1 MSEYDVIEVKY
12 LAIQWSN
19 KETVSKIDESIH
31 SLAIDNVINEDGLSY
46 KTISSV
52 TFPKVYHY
60 LGFHIAGEVKHTPY
74 FKQSNGEKKSFTPFT
89 SPKTN
94 KVWWIATD
102 GWDKKNKRYYSEVF
116 RTMGNYDLVIQNEE
130 ILLKNDDLNFTV
142 HELEHYLSDFKDDL
156 WLLILDND
164 SPAKAKIDKQVP
176 NIFQD
181 EVLSLYKEFIEH
193 SELLIKK
200 PNMYLSER
208 QSSLPIK
215 KVKPVPRT
223 FRELMQSPSRQSA
236 TSRDFYES
244 YDTSENRYIHY
255 CVRRALYLMRS
266 FERLA
271 ESQIDM
277 YSKKISAESEWK
289 QELLSQT
296 TKIVDKDVLEGE
308 IVTVRHQ
315 LESEKKRLLG
325 LKIDIDYRS
334 CIDQHHNKFYKEL
347 RVSLGGKTNSEDK
360 NSYFVNELNGV
371 LQKDFL
377 KEFGVNTII
386 LTLLSNAFEKVDVF
400 DEVKILTKCSGFITW
415 KKYTKQYQN
424 ETINEVVTRV
434 TGILNFYQ
442 ITCIDFDENS
452 QSQMLRLSQE
462 LTNLERRKK
471 ELESLNWTLPLTT
484 QEIKDRR
491 HEGII
496 IDRKI
501 KTFEQTKHQISSVS
515 FHLPR
520 YISRL
525 KKVLAFFTE
534 HKVKRSSSCPNSMV
548 FIQNPLYAGCKSLFK
563 QAMNLSGLDLSLF
576 DRMMQVDEIGLV
588 NISNLYEKWCL
599 IQTVKVLKNVYRFEV
614 KDGWQSKLIDSV
626 LESQY
631 DIAIEMFSKD
641 KFQSVVVTYE
651 KVLSNRK
658 RPDIVIDIFFNTYEN
673 AYYNQ
678 QNHLRKLTEKTK
690 RLVIDAKF
698 QNFTQES
705 LEKLVAQLYFPNAI
719 NLPHAINQGNHDKNQ
734 AVNYKNYSENF
745 SNQVFIMHPK
755 PRVISKPTSPLAWS
769 KFCDYGQSNG
779 AKHKYGSIF
788 VSPSLKHPH
797 SADNLQRLLGMFL
810 QDNSQ
815 RVQGVGANWH
825 DMYCMGCG
833 NNKRDKMKLSYSHTQ
848 GGSDKWEIICSEC
861 AQLTVQNICYN
872 CKNIIFKNGLK
883 WTYHRTRAEQF
894 TNVVCPNCE
903 SFL

>member
-1 MSEYDVIEVKY
+1 MNEYDVIKVKY

-31 SLAIDNVINEDGLSY
+31 SLAIDDVFNEDGLSY
-46 KTISSV
+46 KTINSV

-60 LGFHIAGEVKHTPY
+60 LGFHIVGEVKHIPY
-74 FKQSNGEKKSFTPFT
+74 FKQPNGEKKNFTPFT

-94 KVWWIATD
+94 KVWWVATD

-181 EVLSLYKEFIEH
+181 EVLNLYKEFIET

-208 QSSLPIK
+208 QSSLSIK

-223 FRELMQSPSRQSA
+223 FRELMQSPNRRSA

-255 CVRRALYLMRS
+255 CIRKILYLMRS

-271 ESQIDM
+271 ESQIDL
-277 YSKKISAESEWK
+277 YSKKISAENDWK

-296 TKIVDKDVLEGE
+296 TKIIDKDVLEGE
-308 IVTVRHQ
+308 IETVKYQLKAEKERLNGFKVELDPKVFSEYHQ
-315 LESEKKRLLG
+315 MSYRELTLQLGMRLEDE
-325 LKIDIDYRS
+325 
-334 CIDQHHNKFYKEL
+334 C
-347 RVSLGGKTNSEDK
+347 
-360 NSYFVNELNGV
+360 SYFVNKINGIDR
-371 LQKDFL
+371 KDF
-377 KEFGVNTII
+377 KENFGTDIII
-386 LTLLSNAFEKVDVF
+386 LKIKDEYLEDGIIF
-400 DEVKILTKCSGFITW
+400 DEIKSYTQFSGFFNFNRYPKHDQNAEGNRLKTKITD
-415 KKYTKQYQN
+415 
-424 ETINEVVTRV
+424 V
-434 TGILNFYQ
+434 LDFYK
-442 ITCIDFDENS
+442 ITCIDFDESN
-452 QSQMLRLSQE
+452 QNKIRKLSQE
-462 LTNLERRKK
+462 LIRLEGRKK
-471 ELESLNWTLPLTT
+471 ELEDLNWILPLTA
-484 QEIKDRR
+484 QERKDKRN
-491 HEGII
+491 EVSV
-496 IDRKI
+496 IDSKI
-501 KTFEQTKHQISSVS
+501 KIYQQIKNQISSIS
-515 FHLPR
+515 PHLPR
-520 YISRL
+520 YIARL
-525 KKVLAFFTE
+525 NQVLTFFKE

-548 FIQNPLYAGCKSLFK
+548 FIQNPLYAGCKSLFRK
-563 QAMNLSGLDLSLF
+563 ALNLSGLDLDLF

-599 IQTVKVLKNVYRFEV
+599 IQTVKVLKNIYGFKI

-626 LESQY
+626 LEKQY
-631 DIAIEMFSKD
+631 DIEIEMFSEHRY
-641 KFQSVVVTYE
+641 QSIVVTYE
-651 KVLSNRK
+651 KVLLNRK
-658 RPDIVIDIFFNTYEN
+658 RPDIVIDIFFNTYKN
-673 AYYNQ
+673 IYDKSQ
-678 QNHLRKLTEKTK
+678 KQNYLRKVTEKTK

-705 LEKLVAQLYFPNAI
+705 LEKLVAQLYFPQVN
-719 NLPHAINQGNHDKNQ
+719 NQSNYDRNQ
-734 AVNYKNYSENF
+734 SFNCKNYSEDF

-755 PRVISKPTSPLAWS
+755 PRVISKPTSPLDWG
-769 KFCDYGQSNG
+769 KFCDYGQSNA

-815 RVQGVGANWH
+815 RVQGVNANWH

-833 NNKRDKMKLSYSHTQ
+833 NNNMDKMTFSYSQTQ
-848 GGSDKWEIICSEC
+848 GGSDKWELKCDEC
-861 AQLTVQNICYN
+861 AQLTIQSICYS

-894 TNVVCPNCE
+894 TNVVCPECE

>member
-1 MSEYDVIEVKY
+1 MNEYDVIEVKY

-31 SLAIDNVINEDGLSY
+31 SLAIDDVINEDGLSY

-176 NIFQD
+176 NIFQE
-181 EVLSLYKEFIEH
+181 EVLNLYKEFIEH
-193 SELLIKK
+193 SELLIKS

-296 TKIVDKDVLEGE
+296 TKTIDKDVLEGE
-308 IVTVRHQ
+308 IETVKHQ
-315 LESEKKRLLG
+315 LEAEKERL
-325 LKIDIDYRS
+325 
-334 CIDQHHNKFYKEL
+334 NKFKIELDPQDFSEYHQISFLELNVQLGMKLKE
-347 RVSLGGKTNSEDK
+347 EC
-360 NSYFVNELNGV
+360 SYFLNKIGGV
-371 LQKDFL
+371 AKKDFL
-377 KEFGVNTII
+377 KAYGANTVI
-386 LTLLSNAFEKVDVF
+386 LKIKDNLPVRYYPFDDVKDF
-400 DEVKILTKCSGFITW
+400 TKLSGFFTW
-415 KKYTKQYQN
+415 ERYPKQRKN
-424 ETINEVVTRV
+424 ELTNKLETRV
-434 TGILNFYQ
+434 TDILELHK
-442 ITCIDFDENS
+442 IISIDFDENS
-452 QSQMLRLSQE
+452 QSQIFKLSEE
-462 LTNLERRKK
+462 LIKLEKRKE
-471 ELESLNWTLPLTT
+471 ELEKQNWILPLTG
-484 QEIKDRR
+484 QERRERKD
-491 HEGII
+491 EGTI

-501 KTFEQTKHQISSVS
+501 KIFEQTKNQISSAS
-515 FHLPR
+515 SHLPR

-534 HKVKRSSSCPNSMV
+534 HKVKISSSCPNSMV

-599 IQTVKVLKNVYRFEV
+599 IQTVKVLKNIYGFEV
-614 KDGWQSKLIDSV
+614 KEGWQSKLIDSV
-626 LESQY
+626 LENQY
-631 DIAIEMFSKD
+631 NIEIEMFSEHRY
-641 KFQSVVVTYE
+641 QSIVVTYE

-658 RPDIVIDIFFNTYEN
+658 RPDIVIDIFFNTYKN
-673 AYYNQ
+673 IYDKSQ
-678 QNHLRKLTEKTK
+678 SQNYLRKVEEKTK

-698 QNFTQES
+698 QNFTQQS
-705 LEKLVAQLYFPNAI
+705 LEKLVAQLYFPHAI

-755 PRVISKPTSPLAWS
+755 PRVISKPTSPLEWGRY
-769 KFCDYGQSNG
+769 CDYGQSNA

-815 RVQGVGANWH
+815 RIQGVGVNWH
-825 DMYCMGCG
+825 DMYCIGCG

-861 AQLTVQNICYN
+861 EQLTVQNICYN